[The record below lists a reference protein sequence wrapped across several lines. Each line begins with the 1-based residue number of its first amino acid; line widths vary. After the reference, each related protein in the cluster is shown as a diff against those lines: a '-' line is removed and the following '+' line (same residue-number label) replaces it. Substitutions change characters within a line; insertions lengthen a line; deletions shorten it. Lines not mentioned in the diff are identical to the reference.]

1 MLDPAFH
8 TLSEEER
15 KAAERIATED
25 FRKGSEVKFSL
36 GNKKPVHHNY
46 RFWELKIILDH
57 QTPLL
62 FKTALIQILGL
73 DYQEGVIICS
83 IFSTIW
89 ATLTLH

>member
-25 FRKGSEVKFSL
+25 FRKGSEVKFAL

-46 RFWELKIILDH
+46 RFWEVKII
-57 QTPLL
+57 
-62 FKTALIQILGL
+62 
-73 DYQEGVIICS
+73 
-83 IFSTIW
+83 
-89 ATLTLH
+89 

>member
-46 RFWELKIILDH
+46 RF
-57 QTPLL
+57 
-62 FKTALIQILGL
+62 
-73 DYQEGVIICS
+73 
-83 IFSTIW
+83 
-89 ATLTLH
+89 